1 MPYTLD
7 ELYTD
12 EELAP
17 LTLTQL
23 KEIATEW
30 GIDLAG
36 ATLKADVFAV
46 VSAFFAAE
54 RAKVPVSSLLES
66 PSFRPIDK
74 DGKDIKSQFKV
85 EQVSWNAGYR
95 KTGTRINSHGV
106 GVDVLEPVTKTQ
118 RSIVPPDGWGGGSSN
133 VE

>member
-30 GIDLAG
+30 GIDLGG
-36 ATLKADVFAV
+36 ATLKADVFAA

-54 RAKVPVSSLLES
+54 REKVVPVTMLDS
-66 PSFRPIDK
+66 PDFRPIDN

-85 EQVSWNAGYR
+85 EQVTWNVGYR

-106 GVDVLEPVTKTQ
+106 EVDVRVPITKTQ
-118 RSIVPPDGWGGGSSN
+118 LSIVPPKGWGGGSGN